1 MTNESTA
8 FRHVTQC
15 SPVIGQDLLPR
26 NLTLILKSASPVK
39 WLIRSKGIKGQLIIA
54 AGGENIADCRSR

>member
-1 MTNESTA
+1 M
-8 FRHVTQC
+8 TQC

-26 NLTLILKSASPVK
+26 NLTLILKSAAPVK

-54 AGGENIADCRSR
+54 AGGDNIADCGTR